1 MEGNTF
7 HTTMAKQSSAITQP
21 VGLSA
26 RGRMACMA
34 TGYVWGRVGSVANP
48 AEHLRWGISGEIL
61 GNLPSSNGDFV
72 LYYIHM
78 VMLDNFSISIF
89 IFCCL

>member
-21 VGLSA
+21 VGLVA

-34 TGYVWGRVGSVANP
+34 TGHVGGGGLAVLPTNP
-48 AEHLRWGISGEIL
+48 AVLPTNPAVLPTPASTLDEGFSEKFWLQGCRLWGIYLAVIGI
-61 GNLPSSNGDFV
+61 
-72 LYYIHM
+72 
-78 VMLDNFSISIF
+78 
-89 IFCCL
+89 

>member
-34 TGYVWGRVGSVANP
+34 TGYVVGVGGSWQFCQPQGAPRMGDFRRNFGYRGVN
-48 AEHLRWGISGEIL
+48 SGE
-61 GNLPSSNGDFV
+61 FT
-72 LYYIHM
+72 M
-78 VMLDNFSISIF
+78 R
-89 IFCCL
+89 